1 MGGSLPAELEG
12 IKGADLLIGVPIY
25 NNAATLGRVMET
37 LAAGIARN
45 FPGARAVLIGSDGG
59 STDGSAE
66 VFKRLANQNL
76 PMFLVSHPVPPAHKI
91 QIPYHGVPGKENALK
106 LIFDTAQR
114 LQVKGCLVVDAS
126 LNSMTPE
133 WVPLLLRPIV
143 EEGFDFLAPLYSR
156 HPFEGTISSGI
167 LYPLHRALYGKIIRH
182 PIAGDF
188 GSSEKLIRYLLSQ
201 KIAESET
208 ARSGV
213 ELWITART
221 VAGDFKVGQSYL
233 GPRIQTVE
241 DGRADLG
248 TIFGQAVFT
257 AFRLMEDLQGEWR
270 NSRGI
275 QSVAAFGR
283 PAEDP
288 PAISFNLERMIANFR
303 LGVRALM
310 EIWRKILTPETA
322 RGVEILQQLSDERF
336 GFPSE
341 LWVRVIY
348 DFAAGF
354 HREVVHRDH
363 LLKSMVPL
371 YLGWVAS
378 FFKENRGASASAVEE
393 KIEGLCGHFEKQ
405 KPYLLERWE
414 K

>member
-1 MGGSLPAELEG
+1 MGDSIPIELGG
-12 IKGADLLIGVPIY
+12 IKDADLLIGIPIY
-25 NNAATLGRVMET
+25 NNAATLGRVVET

-45 FPGARAVLIGSDGG
+45 FPQARAALLCSDGG
-59 STDGSAE
+59 STDGSPE
-66 VFKRLANQNL
+66 VFKGLSIQNL
-76 PMFLVSHPVPPAHKI
+76 PMFLVSHTLPPTHKI
-91 QIPYHGVPGKENALK
+91 QIPYHGVPGKENALR
-106 LIFDTAQR
+106 LIFDAAQR

-143 EEGFDFLAPLYSR
+143 EDGFDFIAPLYSR

-182 PIAGDF
+182 PIATDF
-188 GSSEKLIRYLLSQ
+188 GSSGKLIRHLLTQ
-201 KIAESET
+201 KIEESET
-208 ARSGV
+208 AKSGV
-213 ELWITART
+213 DLWISARAVT
-221 VAGDFKVGQSYL
+221 GEFRVGQSFL
-233 GPRIQTVE
+233 GPRIQTVS
-241 DGRADLG
+241 DGKSDLG
-248 TIFGQAVFT
+248 TIFYQAVFT
-257 AFRLMEDLQGEWR
+257 GYRLMEDLQNDWQK
-270 NSRGI
+270 NKGI

-288 PAISFNLERMIANFR
+288 PAVSFNLERMIANFR
-303 LGVRALM
+303 LGVKALM
-310 EIWRKILTPETA
+310 GIWRKVLSPETA
-322 RGVEILQQLSDERF
+322 RGVEALPQLADERF
-336 GFPSE
+336 SFPPE

-354 HREVVHRDH
+354 HREWVHRDH

-378 FFKENRGASASAVEE
+378 FFKENRGAPASAAEE
-393 KIEGLCGHFEKQ
+393 KIEVLCRLFENQ
-405 KPYLLERWE
+405 KPYLVERWG